1 MYVDGS
7 EHHFDFWFCSRLLR
21 TMRTIG
27 FDSQSLI
34 FQRVDVRT
42 TAPPPFQISEPMG
55 ISVRSTRTPL
65 SPTRSTRGLR
75 QSMQHVDL
83 CGNPRN
89 RFIGHPWGSLGLLG
103 CPPPARSPSAVP
115 GTPIPPSLAAR
126 GNSPLT
132 PRKLSRG
139 AAGHFFCIVLPH
151 EFSDETIF

>member
-21 TMRTIG
+21 TIRTIG

-42 TAPPPFQISEPMG
+42 TAPPPFQISESMG

-103 CPPPARSPSAVP
+103 CPPRALAKRRTRDPHS
-115 GTPIPPSLAAR
+115 PIPGRSRKFPLDPQEIVTR
-126 GNSPLT
+126 GRRS
-132 PRKLSRG
+132 
-139 AAGHFFCIVLPH
+139 FFLYC
-151 EFSDETIF
+151 FAT